1 MTVTLTVSYRD
12 TLKAD
17 TVAYIDEL
25 CGDNGEY
32 GLPCA
37 LEFIDEYG
45 EEVFTEYYE
54 LYVSQGEN
62 IGYEP
67 VDAWVTE
74 NGFDDV
80 ETLGEFFYGEFSNG
94 EEVAMQVADEEG
106 VYVPDFISVDWEE
119 TWDNLRSDFIE
130 IDYEGKT
137 FFYKR
142 WH

>member
-45 EEVFTEYYE
+45 EDNFLNHYE
-54 LYVSQGEN
+54 DYVEAGETH
-62 IGYEP
+62 GYEP

-80 ETLGEFFYGEFSNG
+80 TELSDFFYGEFANG
-94 EEVAMQVADEEG
+94 EEVAMQIADEEG

>member
-1 MTVTLTVSYRD
+1 MTITLTSTYKE
-12 TLKAD
+12 TLKPE
-17 TVAYIDEL
+17 TLAYIDEL
-25 CGDNGEY
+25 AGDDGEY
-32 GLPCA
+32 GLPCI
-37 LEFIDEYG
+37 LEFCDEYG
-45 EEVFTEYYE
+45 EDNFLNHYE
-54 LYVSQGEN
+54 DYVEAGETH
-62 IGYEP
+62 GYEP

-80 ETLGEFFYGEFSNG
+80 TELSDFFYGEFANG
-94 EEVAMQVADEEG
+94 EEVAMQIADEEG
-106 VYVPDFISVDWEE
+106 VYVPDFISVDWED